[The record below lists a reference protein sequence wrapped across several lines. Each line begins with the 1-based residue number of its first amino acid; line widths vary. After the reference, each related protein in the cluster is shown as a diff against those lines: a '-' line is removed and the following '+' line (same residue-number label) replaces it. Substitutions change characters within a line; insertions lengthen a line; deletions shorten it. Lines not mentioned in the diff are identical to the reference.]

1 MKTKDK
7 TSAAPSR
14 QSAPDTPG
22 AVLEGDTIGHVLDF
36 LRREKPPVSGA
47 AIAAHLGITRTA
59 VWKHVVALREM
70 GYVVKS
76 HKRLGYILASAPD
89 AAVPTEVLPLLR
101 TRALGRRYRYLE
113 STGSTNSVLAQLA
126 ARGAP
131 EGTVVV
137 AERQE
142 TGRGRMARGWFSPPG
157 TGLYVSILFRPEME
171 IAQATSLPL
180 IVGLAATEALAPYL
194 PGNPPQLKWPNDVHI
209 GGRKAAGIL
218 CELGAELDSIHH
230 IIAGIGINVNLT
242 AADLPDELRETATS
256 VRMAAGAAVR
266 RAELLAAFLDCLEKY
281 YFEWTQ
287 RGLAPFLP
295 RLRERDALLGRAI
308 TVDRAAGAVYGVA
321 EGINPDG
328 SLRLRL
334 PDGSLEPVYS
344 GDAHIR
350 Q

>member
-1 MKTKDK
+1 MKTNDK
-7 TSAAPSR
+7 TSAAPSS
-14 QSAPDTPG
+14 QAAPDAPG
-22 AVLEGDTIGHVLDF
+22 AELEADTIGHVLDF

-47 AIAAHLGITRTA
+47 AIAARLGVTRAA

-70 GYVVKS
+70 GYVIKS
-76 HKRLGYILASAPD
+76 HKRLGYILASTPD
-89 AAVPTEVLPLLR
+89 AAAPTEVLPLLR
-101 TRALGRRYRYLE
+101 THVLGRRYRYLK
-113 STGSTNSVLAQLA
+113 SAGSTNSVLAQLA

-137 AERQE
+137 AEQQE

-194 PGNPPQLKWPNDVHI
+194 PGNPPQLKWPNDVYI
-209 GGRKAAGIL
+209 DGRKAAGIL
-218 CELGAELDSIHH
+218 CELDAELDSIHH
-230 IIAGIGINVNLT
+230 IIAGIGINVNL
-242 AADLPDELRETATS
+242 ADGDLPAALRETATS
-256 VRMAAGAAVR
+256 IRMATGTVVR

-281 YFEWTQ
+281 YFEWMK
-287 RGLAPFLP
+287 RGLEPFLP
-295 RLRERDALLGRAI
+295 RLRESDALMGRAI
-308 TVDRAAGAVYGVA
+308 TVDRASGTVCGVA

-350 Q
+350 R